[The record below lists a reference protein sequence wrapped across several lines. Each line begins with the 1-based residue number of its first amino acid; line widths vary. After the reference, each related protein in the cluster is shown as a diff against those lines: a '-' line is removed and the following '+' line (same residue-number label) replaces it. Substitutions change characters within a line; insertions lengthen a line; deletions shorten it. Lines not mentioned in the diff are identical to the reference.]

1 MHICIIFS
9 ESGKMSKTRKEKL
22 IEGIREKLDKLE
34 KLLFETPDDMTH
46 KEYLGL
52 IKEIQELRKALE
64 IVKNF

>member
-1 MHICIIFS
+1 
-9 ESGKMSKTRKEKL
+9 MSKTRKEKL

-34 KLLFETPDDMTH
+34 KLLIETPDDMTH